1 MPLDQKTILDAVKE
15 AKGKSEKR
23 KFTQSVE
30 LILNLR
36 DIDMKSP
43 EGRIQELVELPHSPP
58 EKPNKICVI
67 ASGELALKA
76 RKANA
81 DLVIERAELEG
92 LAGKK
97 RDLRKIADGYDFF
110 VAEAPLMPLVGKIFG
125 PVLGPRGKMP
135 VPVPPTAD
143 ISSLLE
149 KYRKTVIA
157 KMRNQPILQC
167 RVGTESMK
175 DEELADNIQAVLRA
189 VEGKLKKG
197 MKNIK
202 FAYIKT
208 SMGKPVKI
216 KP

>member
-1 MPLDQKTILDAVKE
+1 MPFDQKTILNAVKE
-15 AKGKSEKR
+15 AREKSEKR
-23 KFTQSVE
+23 KFNQSVE
-30 LILNLR
+30 LILKLQ

-43 EGRIQELVELPHSPP
+43 EAKIQEVVELPHAL

-81 DLVIERAELEG
+81 DYVVERSELEG
-92 LAGKK
+92 IAGKK
-97 RDLRKIADGYDFF
+97 QELRRIGNEYDFF
-110 VAEAPLMPLVGKIFG
+110 IAEAPLMPLVGKTLG

-135 VPVPPTAD
+135 VPVPPSAD
-143 ISSLLE
+143 IASLIA
-149 KYRKTVIA
+149 KHRKTVTIRL
-157 KMRNQPILQC
+157 RNQPILQS
-167 RVGTESMK
+167 RIGMENMK
-175 DEELADNIQAVLRA
+175 DEEITDNVLMVLR
-189 VEGKLKKG
+189 VLEGKLKRG

-208 SMGKPVKI
+208 AMGAPVKV

>member
-1 MPLDQKTILDAVKE
+1 MPLDQKTILAAVKE
-15 AKGKSEKR
+15 AKEKSEKR
-23 KFTQSVE
+23 NFNQSVE

-43 EGRIQELVELPHSPP
+43 EGRIQELVELPYSPS
-58 EKPNKICVI
+58 EKPNRICVI
-67 ASGELALKA
+67 ATGELALKA
-76 RKANA
+76 KRANA
-81 DLVIERAELEG
+81 DLVVERPELES

-97 RDLRKIADGYDFF
+97 RELRKIADDYDFF
-110 VAEAPLMPLVGKIFG
+110 VAETPLMPSVGKILG

-135 VPVPPTAD
+135 VPVPPTAE
-143 ISSLLE
+143 ISGLIT
-149 KYRKTVIA
+149 KYRRTVIA
-157 KMRNQPILQC
+157 RMRSQPILQV

-175 DEELADNIQAVLRA
+175 EEELTENIQAILRA
-189 VEGKLKKG
+189 IEGKLKKG

-208 SMGKPVKI
+208 SMGAPAKI